1 MPFWPFSDPTPS
13 NNEDELPW
21 NAAII
26 PYLQV
31 KEIFL
36 TVVILP
42 DPEFMKY
49 KDPEGTHFITQ
60 FTRLKYFLDAK
71 LLDENCRAWKE
82 LQETDP
88 GFKKIEIIHIWFE
101 LYRKDGGVVPNEVG
115 PVTFPEEWKDEDFF
129 LNWLYVNA
137 LLQLKCLSLDTLE
150 RGFHFAVETNQLQ
163 EWRRYKKEH
172 KARLLKEQR
181 TAEQDAQYE
190 KDKAELKANWEGLK
204 QAVKDE
210 WNAFFL
216 ERKREK
222 AAKGLEKE
230 KKRREEPILRDV
242 RSQRRLDKMENY

>member
-26 PYLQV
+26 PCLQV
-31 KEIFL
+31 KEVFR

-49 KDPEGTHFITQ
+49 KDPAGTHYMTQ

-88 GFKKIEIIHIWFE
+88 GFKKIQIIHMWFDN
-101 LYRKDGGVVPNEVG
+101 YRKEGGNIPNEVG

-129 LNWLYVNA
+129 LNWF
-137 LLQLKCLSLDTLE
+137 LDTLE
-150 RGFHFAVETNQLQ
+150 RATHVIVETNHVKDWHRFK
-163 EWRRYKKEH
+163 EEH
-172 KARLLKEQR
+172 KARLMKEQR

-190 KDKAELKANWEGLK
+190 KDKAEFKASWEGVK

-216 ERKREK
+216 ERKREQ
-222 AAKGLEKE
+222 AAKELEKD
-230 KKRREEPILRDV
+230 KKRQEEQILKEV
-242 RSQRRLDKMENY
+242 RSERRLDKMENY